1 MTSLWSVLWA
11 APAATGFA
19 MLFNVR
25 KSALPVVAAI
35 AVLARLVTEVGKEQG
50 LPLVAADF
58 AAAFVAGA
66 IAYTVAP
73 RTGEASP
80 VYAFAP
86 VIPLIPGAII
96 AEALRSLMSWITT
109 DRADQARAAQEFIAA
124 ASSGFTAAA
133 ILLALCLGAISPMLL
148 LPRSRTPED

>member
-1 MTSLWSVLWA
+1 VTSLWTVLWA

-25 KSALPVVAAI
+25 KRALPLVAAI
-35 AVLARLVTEVGKEQG
+35 AVLARFTSEFGQDRG

-58 AAAFVAGA
+58 IAAFFAGA
-66 IAYTVAP
+66 IAYSLGP

-86 VIPLIPGAII
+86 VIPLIPGAVITH
-96 AEALRSLMSWITT
+96 ALASLMAWITT
-109 DRADQARAAQEFIAA
+109 GTTDQPGGSAEFLVA

-133 ILLALCLGAISPMLL
+133 VILALCLGAMSPMLL